1 MRKLM
6 VAILAVVVGCSFGTV
21 LALDPSDP
29 NDAGRDADMDELSN
43 LQEFIHGTDPYNPD
57 SDGDRV
63 PDGWEVYYDDN
74 RAAWFPGG
82 PNYERCA
89 RFDSDGDGMY
99 DVNVDPNYKY
109 DPANLLDAFDLPDD
123 DSWDNLKEYQEGT
136 DPTNPDTDCDGWRD
150 DLDPEPLIPNGVPG
164 PGYGWGQG
172 PNPNP
177 WPGPYIPDPQ
187 NSGQSQGSGM
197 GSAQSGSWSDY

>member
-1 MRKLM
+1 M
-6 VAILAVVVGCSFGTV
+6 VVILAVVVGCSFGTV

-29 NDAGRDADMDELSN
+29 SDAGRDADNDELSN

-57 SDGDRV
+57 SDGDYI
-63 PDGWEVYYDDN
+63 PDGWEVYYDDH
-74 RAAWFPGG
+74 RAAWVPGG

-109 DPANLLDAFDLPDD
+109 DPASPLDASDLPDD
-123 DSWDNLKEYQEGT
+123 DSWSNLKEYQAGT

-177 WPGPYIPDPQ
+177 WPGPYIDPDPQ
-187 NSGQSQGSGM
+187 HSGQSQGSGV